1 MISTA
6 SPPASADG
14 LVVLR
19 EVVRELLVGR
29 LLEDGLLP
37 QVGGQVG
44 VSGGHGGVGRLG
56 EVAEGAGGGRGR
68 RCSSRR

>member
-1 MISTA
+1 M
-6 SPPASADG
+6 
-14 LVVLR
+14 VLR
-19 EVVRELLVGR
+19 EVVRELLVER

-56 EVAEGAGGGRGR
+56 EVAEGAGGAAGG
-68 RCSSRR
+68 